1 MIFNSYLLKIYRLN
15 FLYGLF
21 KFANFAEQANERKG
35 AFEEPRPKWTRT
47 LVLSTNAKFIR
58 RRDFDTAQHISLLF

>member
-1 MIFNSYLLKIYRLN
+1 MITRNGALRQAECTYKYSSI
-15 FLYGLF
+15 
-21 KFANFAEQANERKG
+21 AEQANERKG

-58 RRDFDTAQHISLLF
+58 RRDFDTAQYIPLLF